1 MSVLV
6 FKMFAISL
14 GLTLILELF
23 IFACV
28 QRSLNRKTACLVLL
42 INLLTNPAAVW
53 CVWVAGMLMAANT
66 VWIVEILV
74 EAVVFCVEAGIYV
87 KFAQKENWNMKRPVL
102 TACAANMVSWGAGLI
117 GSLNL

>member
-1 MSVLV
+1 MSVYVL
-6 FKMFAISL
+6 KMFVISL
-14 GLTLILELF
+14 VLTLALELAV
-23 IFACV
+23 FACM
-28 QRSLNRKTACLVLL
+28 QRSLSHKTIWLVVL

-87 KFAQKENWNMKRPVL
+87 KFAQNENWNMKRPVL
-102 TACAANMVSWGAGLI
+102 TACVANMVSWGAGLVWP
-117 GSLNL
+117 LNL